1 MTNELEAIDSILA
14 ELETDKLS
22 EPQKEVVKAK
32 LKNIIDVEDDTAL
45 AEELIR
51 TVKDDRSMADK
62 IFQLFY
68 PEISM
73 GKDKSTASKEALTKA
88 LELKIAAANNIIEL
102 LKLRSKNREAKNQI
116 GVFVGNQ
123 ISEKKAGFS
132 FSDIN
137 EADLED

>member
-1 MTNELEAIDSILA
+1 MGNELEKIDSILA

-22 EPQKEVVKAK
+22 EPDKEIVKQK
-32 LKNIIDVEDDTAL
+32 LKDVIDVEDDTAL

-68 PEISM
+68 PEISI

-88 LELKIAAANNIIEL
+88 LELKISAANNIIEL
-102 LKLRSKNREAKNQI
+102 LKLRSKNRDAKAQV
-116 GVFVGNQ
+116 GVFIGNQ

-132 FSDIN
+132 LDDISD
-137 EADLED
+137 ADLAD

>member
-88 LELKIAAANNIIEL
+88 LELKISAANNIIEL